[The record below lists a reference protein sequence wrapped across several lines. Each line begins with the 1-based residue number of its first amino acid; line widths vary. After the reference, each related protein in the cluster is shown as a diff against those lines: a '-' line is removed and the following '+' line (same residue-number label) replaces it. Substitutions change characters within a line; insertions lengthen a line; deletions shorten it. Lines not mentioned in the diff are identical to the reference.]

1 VAEERV
7 RFAVTLQALEDGVR
21 VPPERMVE
29 SVPPSPA
36 DTGVGRWDEEA
47 RQLRL
52 AGGQ

>member
-1 VAEERV
+1 MAEERS

-29 SVPPSPA
+29 SVPPSPVEA
-36 DTGVGRWDEEA
+36 RGERWDEEA

-52 AGGQ
+52 AGGK